1 MSSLKKQLLDQ
12 GLKLMADPRVLK
24 MMQDPRVMKAV
35 IAAMSV
41 PGKVTSLTQDGVER
55 IAKAMALATEDE
67 VTDLKRTV
75 RKLEDEVARMKR
87 EKDKR

>member
-1 MSSLKKQLLDQ
+1 MSSLKKSLLDR

-41 PGKVTSLTQDGVER
+41 PGKVTSLTHDGVER